1 MKSGRRSWFQIGAGL
16 TLFFSTAVLS
26 GCASVKQQTSF
37 LVGGWYCAVDATK
50 NPDKCYKNDWCTCP
64 PGSQP

>member
-1 MKSGRRSWFQIGAGL
+1 MKRDTQGWFQIGSRLA
-16 TLFFSTAVLS
+16 LFLS
-26 GCASVKQQTSF
+26 VAALAGCASVKQNTSS
-37 LVGGWYCAVDATK
+37 LVGGWYCAVDHTK